1 MRLFNLSNF
10 DLIQIEDTILNI
22 TEYNEL
28 LDGDAAQKCKDD
40 LKGDGKLSSAVI

>member
-10 DLIQIEDTILNI
+10 DLLQIEETILNI
-22 TEYNEL
+22 AEYNKL